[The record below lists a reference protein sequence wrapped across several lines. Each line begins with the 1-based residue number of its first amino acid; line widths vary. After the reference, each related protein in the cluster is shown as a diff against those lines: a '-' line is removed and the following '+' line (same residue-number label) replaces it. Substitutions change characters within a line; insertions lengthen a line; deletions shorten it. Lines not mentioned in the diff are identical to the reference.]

1 MRSRLLYSL
10 ILKDIRLIKCKR
22 KLSLLNLLKKIFMQK
37 LRNEFIIYRI
47 DFLWDIELN
56 VPVKILAKILKNLA
70 TIDPRKT

>member
-1 MRSRLLYSL
+1 
-10 ILKDIRLIKCKR
+10 
-22 KLSLLNLLKKIFMQK
+22 MQK

-47 DFLWDIELN
+47 DFLWDSELN